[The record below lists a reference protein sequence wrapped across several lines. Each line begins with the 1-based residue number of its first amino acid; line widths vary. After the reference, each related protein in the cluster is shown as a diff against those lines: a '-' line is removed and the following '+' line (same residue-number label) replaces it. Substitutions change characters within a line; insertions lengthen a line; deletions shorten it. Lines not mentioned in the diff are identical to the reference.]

1 MIAMTDGA
9 VAQIQNLQVAG
20 VGDGRQVCIQVEVGH
35 LLGILISI
43 QSFEKLLTP
52 NCTFN

>member
-9 VAQIQNLQVAG
+9 VAQIQKLQLAG
-20 VGDGRQVCIQVEVGH
+20 ASDGRQVCSQVKGGH
-35 LLGILISI
+35 LLGILICI
-43 QSFEKLLTP
+43 QSFETLLTP